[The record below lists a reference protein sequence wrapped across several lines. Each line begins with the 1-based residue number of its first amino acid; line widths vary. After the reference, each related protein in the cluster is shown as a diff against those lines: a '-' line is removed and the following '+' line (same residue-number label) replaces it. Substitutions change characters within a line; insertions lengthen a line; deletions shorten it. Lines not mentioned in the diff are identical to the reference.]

1 MLKRLKQL
9 VLLVEIVN
17 IHDMRVIVVILKQV
31 IGLSEGERFI
41 LILDDVTMSLINSV
55 CGQFALFD
63 HGCICIEYVFRIISS
78 TRAHFIQE
86 RLYSW
91 SYCHLL
97 CRAYGSKYR
106 SDY

>member
-1 MLKRLKQL
+1 MPKKLRQL
-9 VLLVEIVN
+9 VLSVEIVIIN
-17 IHDMRVIVVILKQV
+17 DIRVIVVILKQV

-63 HGCICIEYVFRIISS
+63 HGCICIEWKSRMTSS
-78 TRAHFIQE
+78 TRTYFIQK
-86 RLYSW
+86 RLYPW

-97 CRAYGSKYR
+97 CRAYGSKYWF
-106 SDY
+106 DC